1 MKNISIRVLIHIMAW
16 SLLLTVPY
24 FTAYQVA
31 KSLVPNINDL
41 SLLPVIVPS
50 IFLIGTFYFNYFILI
65 PRFLITKKYGIY
77 FGACVTTILIA
88 LGCSWVIFQLTG
100 IGPEAFENLNPII
113 KKIRPIGLSN
123 ILLTLVVAFVVSISM
138 ALSERLNKTESEK
151 LSAQLSS
158 LKSQINPHF
167 LFNTLNSI
175 LVTAIDESPATAEMV
190 QKLSEMMRYTM
201 KDTQNDFVP
210 LEEEIRYIN
219 NYIDLQK
226 VRLDS
231 SIKLD
236 FSVTGDFA
244 EQQIAPMLIIPFIE
258 NAFKHG
264 VNAEEDSN
272 IRISIEIKDENIHL
286 SVVNNKVN
294 VQSEIMESNGLGIEN
309 TRHRLQLMY
318 PQRHQLIITDNL
330 KEFSVSLHIRLT

>member
-1 MKNISIRVLIHIMAW
+1 MKNTLRFISTHIIGW
-16 SLLLTVPY
+16 TLLLMVP
-24 FTAYQVA
+24 FISMHQVV
-31 KSLVPNINDL
+31 KSLVPNIEEM
-41 SLLPVIVPS
+41 SFVPVIVFGM
-50 IFLIGTFYFNYFILI
+50 FLISTFYFNYFVLI
-65 PRFLITKKYGIY
+65 PKFLMVKMYGLYIITFLGTLLIVLGISWTIFHA
-77 FGACVTTILIA
+77 FGGSPEQIESMNPVLQKISPIA
-88 LGCSWVIFQLTG
+88 KANG
-100 IGPEAFENLNPII
+100 
-113 KKIRPIGLSN
+113 
-123 ILLTLVVAFVVSISM
+123 LLTLLVLFVVSISM
-138 ALSERLNKTESEK
+138 ALSERLKKTESEK

-175 LVTAIDESPATAEMV
+175 CVTAIDESPATAEMV

-210 LEEEIRYIN
+210 LEEELRYIN

-236 FSVTGDFA
+236 FSITGAVT
-244 EQQIAPMLIIPFIE
+244 EYQIAPMLLISFIE

-272 IRISIEIKDENIHL
+272 IRISIEIKDENINL
-286 SVVNNKVN
+286 SVKNNKVK
-294 VQSEIMESNGLGIEN
+294 VQSETMESNGLGIEN

-318 PQRHQLIITDNL
+318 PQRHELKITDHLN
-330 KEFSVSLHIRLT
+330 EFCVSLHIQLT